1 MSDSADDRIHLPTPA
16 RREQA
21 KREGDIPKS
30 FELAAALQLIGA
42 IAVAYLL
49 LGGIGRRIS
58 SWTTEHWS
66 EAGAQISINESQV
79 TAQLQNLSG
88 VLLYALAPLLI
99 LLMLVGIASHW
110 IQTGPVFISNKLAPD
125 TTRVGP
131 GNWTRR
137 LFSIEG
143 MAFLI
148 VGIPKTLVALGVLG
162 LASWHYR
169 FEFLQL
175 ANYPADVLVSKLFG
189 LVLTVVIFVAFA
201 LLVTSLADYW
211 LKYSSHQRRLRM
223 TDQQLRDELRSQN
236 GDPQVRSRQREM
248 RRI

>member
-1 MSDSADDRIHLPTPA
+1 MSDSEDQIHVPTPA

-21 KREGDIPKS
+21 RLDGDIPKS

-42 IAVAYLL
+42 IAAAYLL
-49 LGGIGRRIS
+49 LGGLGKQIS
-58 SWTTEHWS
+58 SLTTELWS
-66 EAGAQISINESQV
+66 ETGTQISINESQI
-79 TAQLQNLSG
+79 TSQLQNLAG
-88 VLLYALAPLLI
+88 VLLYALAPLLV
-99 LLMLVGIASHW
+99 LLMMVGIASHW

-125 TTRVGP
+125 VTRMGP

-143 MAFLI
+143 MAFVI
-148 VGIPKTLVALGVLG
+148 VGVPKTLVAFAVLG
-162 LASWHYR
+162 LASWSYR

-189 LVLTVVIFVAFA
+189 LVLTIVFFVAFA
-201 LLVTSLADYW
+201 LLITSLADYW

-248 RRI
+248 RRV